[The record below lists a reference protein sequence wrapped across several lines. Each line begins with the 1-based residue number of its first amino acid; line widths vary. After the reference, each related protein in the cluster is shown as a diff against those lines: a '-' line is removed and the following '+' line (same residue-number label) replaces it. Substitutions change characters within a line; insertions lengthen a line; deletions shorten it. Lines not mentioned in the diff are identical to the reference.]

1 MTTCEMFDLL
11 VALLVQ
17 AVSITLYLG
26 YIKTYFIV
34 DDLDVGM
41 TVSELCLIIISG
53 YFVIKTIK
61 EFNSL
66 VEKRNARENH

>member
-1 MTTCEMFDLL
+1 MSEMFDLL

-17 AVSITLYLG
+17 SVSITLYLDQ
-26 YIKTYFIV
+26 IKTLYFTV

-41 TVSELCLIIISG
+41 TVSEICLSIISG

-61 EFNSL
+61 EFNIL